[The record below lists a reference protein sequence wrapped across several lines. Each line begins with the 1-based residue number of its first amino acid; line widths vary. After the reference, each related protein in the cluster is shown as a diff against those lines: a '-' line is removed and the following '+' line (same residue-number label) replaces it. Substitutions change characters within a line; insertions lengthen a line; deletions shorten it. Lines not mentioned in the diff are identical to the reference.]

1 MAGPLTKYAG
11 GGSTQFKEAPSG
23 PTLNPMSAL
32 LEMYDLQQADRQ
44 NRRTPF
50 LEWAKRVPEPKSGTL
65 DFERFPFQ
73 LELYSEG
80 AYEKEMVI
88 KKATQ
93 VGISA
98 YLTRWVMYHA
108 DIGALVALY
117 VFPKL
122 AQMYDFAD
130 ARVKLAIL
138 GSEYLRG
145 RVPAAHVQNK
155 GLRQIGLG
163 MVYFRG
169 SETKTALDSVDA
181 DVLALDEYD
190 TLTQEN
196 VPDAERRISGSEV
209 ALIRRVGVP
218 STPNWGID
226 KLYEESDQRRWLV
239 KCSACKTHQALEFP
253 GNVDMETAKVVCQ
266 KCRKP
271 LDVRKG
277 EWVAEHPDRGIR
289 GYHIPR
295 LVVPHTNVASIIKAS
310 KKTNPTDRKTHH
322 NKDLGLAYAD
332 EEGRLSDEA
341 IAAACRAYSMAPRDG
356 GSTTD
361 NLVTMGVDVA
371 SVRALN
377 VRISEHFGDRKR
389 ALLITRVDDFNEL
402 ANLMRRFNV
411 KMAAVDHAPDERMS
425 RSFAE
430 KFPGRVYLVAYAQNQ
445 KQIFSVDEDT
455 KLATVRRVEA
465 IDATYD
471 LIRRQL
477 NELPGGRT
485 GDPEALPEGYKD
497 EMQGEV
503 RESETDEFGRSTVR
517 YKKTGPND
525 YTHAEVY
532 DVVATEIWHY
542 RLEVDD
548 DLRETFQP
556 LDDML
561 EFERADLD
569 GIDSD
574 YKPGLEDE
582 GYDPGFSG

>member
-1 MAGPLTKYAG
+1 MPGPLVKHA
-11 GGSTQFKEAPSG
+11 EAQEQTGSG
-23 PTLNPMSAL
+23 PQLDPLQAL
-32 LEMYDLQQADRQ
+32 LEMYSIKQADAA

-50 LEWAKRVPEPKSGTL
+50 LKWSLRVPEPKSGTL
-65 DFERFPFQ
+65 DFKRFPFQ
-73 LELYSEG
+73 KELYSEG
-80 AYEKEMVI
+80 SHEKEIVVV
-88 KKATQ
+88 KATQ
-93 VGISA
+93 VGVST

-130 ARVKLAIL
+130 ARVKQAIL
-138 GSEYLRG
+138 GSKYLRG
-145 RVPAAHVQNK
+145 RVPGQHIQNK

-196 VPDAERRISGSEV
+196 IPDAEKRISGSEV

-226 KLYEESDQRRWLV
+226 KLYQETDMRRWFV
-239 KCSACKTHQALEFP
+239 KCGSCNEQQHLEFP
-253 GNVDMETAKVVCQ
+253 DNVDMEKGIVVC
-266 KCRKP
+266 KACHKP
-271 LDVRKG
+271 LDVRVG
-277 EWVAEHPDRGIR
+277 EWVAEFPDVSIR

-295 LVVPHTNVASIIKAS
+295 LVVPHTNVPSIIKAS
-310 KKTNPTDRKTHH
+310 KATNPTLKKTHF

-332 EEGRLSDEA
+332 EQGRLSDEA
-341 IAAACRAYSMAPRDG
+341 IAAAMRAYAMKAHDG
-356 GSTTD
+356 SYVGD

-371 SVRALN
+371 SARALN
-377 VRISEHFGDRKR
+377 VRISEHLGNDRKR
-389 ALLITRVDDFNEL
+389 ALWIGRVDTFDEVIKL
-402 ANLMRRFNV
+402 IERFNV
-411 KMAAVDHAPDERMS
+411 NMTAIDHAPEERMA
-425 RSFAE
+425 RKVIE
-430 KFPGRVYLVAYAQNQ
+430 KFPGRVFLVAYAPNQ
-445 KQIFSVDEDT
+445 KEVFVVNREMRM
-455 KLATVRRVEA
+455 ATVRRVEA

-485 GDPEALPEGYKD
+485 ADPEALPEGYKD
-497 EMQGEV
+497 ELQGEV
-503 RESETDEFGRSTVR
+503 RESEKDEFGRETVR

-532 DVVATEIWHY
+532 DVVATECWHWQQD
-542 RLEVDD
+542 VDMKE
-548 DLRETFQP
+548 RETFAP
-556 LDDML
+556 LDEML
-561 EFERADLD
+561 EFQRAELD
-569 GIDSD
+569 PDEEDESH
-574 YKPGLEDE
+574 YEPGLEDE
-582 GYDPGFSG
+582 YDPGFGE

>member
-1 MAGPLTKYAG
+1 MAGPLTTRFGAQATG
-11 GGSTQFKEAPSG
+11 ATTAPHID
-23 PTLNPMSAL
+23 PLKAV
-32 LEMYDLQQADRQ
+32 LELWETQQADRKNQ
-44 NRRTPF
+44 RTPF
-50 LEWAKRVPEPKSGTL
+50 LDWALRVPEPKSGTL
-65 DFERFPFQ
+65 DFDRFPFQ
-73 LELYSEG
+73 RELYAEG

-93 VGISA
+93 LGISA

-130 ARVKLAIL
+130 ARVKQAIL

-145 RVPAAHVQNK
+145 RVPPAHVQNK

-196 VPDAERRISGSEV
+196 IPDAERRISGSDI

-226 KLYEESDQRRWLV
+226 RLYEESDMRRWMV
-239 KCSACKTHQALEFP
+239 KCAACRNWQHIEFP
-253 GNVDMETAKVVCQ
+253 DNVDLETATVICS

-271 LDVRKG
+271 LDVRQG
-277 EWVAEHPDRGIR
+277 EWVAEHPDIDIR

-295 LVVPHTNVASIIKAS
+295 LVKPNTNVREIIKAS
-310 KKTNPTDRKTHH
+310 KKTNPTDKKTHF

-332 EEGRLSDEA
+332 EEGRLSDAA
-341 IAAACRAYSMAPRDG
+341 IAAACRAYSLEPKDG
-356 GSTTD
+356 GRQTA

-371 SVRALN
+371 SARAMN
-377 VRISEHFGDRKR
+377 VRISEHYEDQRKR
-389 ALLITRVDDFNEL
+389 ALWIGRVDTFNEL
-402 ANLMRRFNV
+402 ESLMRRFNV
-411 KMAAVDHAPDERMS
+411 NMCAIDHAPEERMS
-425 RSFAE
+425 RRLAE
-430 KFPGRVYLVAYAQNQ
+430 RFPGRVYLVAYAQNQ
-445 KQIFSVDEDT
+445 KQVFAVDEELI
-455 KLATVRRVEA
+455 LATVRRVEA

-477 NELPGGRT
+477 NELPGGREC
-485 GDPEALPEGYKD
+485 DPEALPEGYKD
-497 EMQGEV
+497 ELQGEV
-503 RESETDEFGRSTVR
+503 REAETDEFGRTKVHYR
-517 YKKTGPND
+517 KTGPND

-532 DVVATEIWHY
+532 DVVATELWHY
-542 RLEVDD
+542 RQGVDAD
-548 DLRETFQP
+548 TRDVFQP
-556 LDDML
+556 LDEML
-561 EFERADLD
+561 EFERAELD
-569 GIDSD
+569 EYDAQR
-574 YKPGLEDE
+574 
-582 GYDPGFSG
+582 YDPGFRDEEYQAGFGE

>member
-1 MAGPLTKYAG
+1 MTPGPL
-11 GGSTQFKEAPSG
+11 STRFGAQAVAQPTG
-23 PTLNPMSAL
+23 PKLDPMNAL
-32 LEMYDLQQADRQ
+32 LEMYEMQQADKA

-65 DFERFPFQ
+65 DFDRFPFQ
-73 LELYSEG
+73 VELYSEG

-108 DIGALVALY
+108 DVGALVALY

-130 ARVKLAIL
+130 ARVKQAIL

-145 RVPAAHVQNK
+145 RVPGAHIQNK

-190 TLTQEN
+190 TLTQAN

-226 KLYEESDQRRWLV
+226 KLYEESDQRRWMV
-239 KCSACKTHQALEFP
+239 KCGACKSHQHLEFP
-253 GNVDMETAKVVCQ
+253 ENVDLEKKIVVCK
-266 KCRKP
+266 KCQKP

-295 LVVPHTNVASIIKAS
+295 LVVPHTNVESIIKAS
-310 KKTNPTDRKTHH
+310 KKTNPTDRKTHF

-341 IAAACRAYSMAPRDG
+341 IAAATRAYNLYPRDG
-356 GSTTD
+356 GARTD
-361 NLVTMGVDVA
+361 NLVTMGIDVA
-371 SVRALN
+371 SVRACN
-377 VRISEHFGDRKR
+377 VRISEHFGERKR
-389 ALLITRVDDFNEL
+389 ALWLGRVDTFNEL
-402 ANLMRRFNV
+402 AELMRRFDVN
-411 KMAAVDHAPDERMS
+411 MAAIDHAPDERMS
-425 RSFAE
+425 REFAN

-445 KQIFSVDEDT
+445 KQVFAVDEE
-455 KLATVRRVEA
+455 LRMATVRRVEA

-477 NELPGGRT
+477 NELPGGRS
-485 GDPEALPEGYKD
+485 GDTEAFPEGYKD
-497 EMQGEV
+497 ELQGEV
-503 RESETDEFGRSTVR
+503 REVETDEFGKTTVR

-532 DVVATEIWHY
+532 DVVATELWHY
-542 RLEVDD
+542 RLGVDEE
-548 DLRETFQP
+548 LRDTFQP
-556 LDDML
+556 LDEML
-561 EFERADLD
+561 EFNRAELD
-569 GIDSD
+569 SG
-574 YKPGLEDE
+574 EDQA
-582 GYDPGFSG
+582 YDPGFRDEDYSAGFGE